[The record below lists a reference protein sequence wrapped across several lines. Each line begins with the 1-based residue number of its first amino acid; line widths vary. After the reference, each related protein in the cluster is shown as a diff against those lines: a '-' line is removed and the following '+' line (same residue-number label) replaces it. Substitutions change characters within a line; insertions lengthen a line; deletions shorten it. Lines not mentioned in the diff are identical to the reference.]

1 MRKRLLLFAMA
12 LFSLTAAQAQLTKE
26 LKVAQKWNLVE
37 ANPTNLNPVNPQTAL
52 DDFARKQVAKPMPKR
67 RAGFAKAPK
76 SEPAEAV
83 KYLVAAQS
91 FTKDYTFVFEGGDF
105 SVWDINVTVDG
116 TDVTFEHLFHV
127 EALSPDWNPFIDEVI
142 TGVYDAEAQTVSIA
156 APVGANGTV
165 VATGQSSFITVISG
179 EVNESAQMSPEG
191 YVIFDVLTDAD
202 GKITRMTS
210 RFPIALPT
218 YYGQYTYGNNA
229 VYRQFIIN
237 LPGED
242 ASLLATSP
250 SVEIG
255 ECFLNEESTAKLQV
269 INLGG
274 ATASFVVDVECEPE
288 GYIVSGTPTGEIESG
303 EIKDIEFILKGIAVS
318 DDVEG
323 IATISYEGG
332 DAEDSFDVVLHGKV
346 VPAPDFSPIVTNGDF
361 VFKTNID
368 APWEVMTDEEGMQW
382 AKSGAKGRKL
392 TSDWFVNFVVPEGQ
406 IGTLSWIGKYKNNP
420 AFRYSVYN
428 LAGWYIDSDNAE
440 VVMQYEGEANGE
452 KEFGPGAHFIR
463 FQQQAQYASGYEDDG
478 LYIRNLNLDLVQPA
492 DDVAEV
498 KTPEVKFGYF
508 ILQEGGAVDGEQAIV
523 IQNRGV
529 NKLSLTSI
537 TCDNNEFA
545 AGTGVEDAKTL
556 DNLVIP
562 VYFSSTVAGK
572 KNATFTVETSAGTF
586 IVTATANVINQPDF
600 TQIVT
605 EGAEYITFTTN
616 PSSPFIVED
625 GVAYN
630 VDCND
635 EDLTAS
641 SQSSM
646 DTGTDLTLSFN
657 IPEGKIGYIT
667 WEGKVWGNPEDN
679 TTYSHITGDFG
690 LVYVNLR
697 PIDGYSNMGQ
707 KQVYCTDL
715 ENGGDASS
723 RIFSESSGW
732 EQFLTYVPGSHDI
745 TFRYYHNGDGITY
758 GKNRIEISN
767 VCLHVEDFQDN
778 GAQLMTEGPIEFE
791 PTYVGYDR
799 YTSAYVTLM
808 NTGSKPLSVT
818 GFETEKE
825 DSPFL
830 SILPTYSAQFN
841 NTLRV
846 QLVFYPGVHLNANG
860 TVAYVDES
868 VGLEDTWYNDK
879 VTIKTTAGDFTLDVS
894 GMSLGSEGIVLIGDF
909 EDYGLGWERIDHDG
923 DGRNWDLGT
932 NLWYYENPDYCHSG
946 VQCIG
951 SASGDNY
958 GSALTPDN
966 WVYSSPFTVPD
977 DGAKL
982 TWWVASLH
990 NTKCAE
996 HYSVYVE
1003 EDFSDETKL
1012 DDMTP
1017 VFSETLD
1024 EIIPTFGYNERIVDL
1039 QDYAGKTVR
1048 LAFRHH
1054 DCSAQYL
1061 LLIDDAFIFTNEKWD
1076 VTTSINGHQLNKDE
1090 VVGREY
1096 FNVAGQRVDRPVS
1109 GINIMRQTMKDGS
1122 VKSVKWMLK

>member
-1 MRKRLLLFAMA
+1 MRKSLLLIAMA
-12 LFSLTAAQAQLTKE
+12 LFSLTAAQAQLTKDAK
-26 LKVAQKWNLVE
+26 LDQKWTLEE
-37 ANPTNLNPVNPQTAL
+37 ADPTNMNPVNPQTAL
-52 DDFARKQVAKPMPKR
+52 DNFARKLVAKNNPMR
-67 RAGFAKAPK
+67 RTGFAKAPK
-76 SEPAEAV
+76 REAAQPV

-91 FTKDYTFVFEGGDF
+91 FTKDYTFVFEGGDY

-116 TDVTFEHLFHV
+116 TDVTFEHLFHI
-127 EALSPDWNPFIDEVI
+127 EALSPEWNPYVDEVI

-156 APVGANGTV
+156 APPGASGTV
-165 VATGQSSFITVISG
+165 AATGNGSFITVISG
-179 EVNESAQMSPEG
+179 EVNENAQMIPEN
-191 YVIFDVLTDAD
+191 YLVFDVQTDAD

-210 RFPIALPT
+210 RYPIALPT

-237 LPGED
+237 LPGDD
-242 ASLLATSP
+242 ASLLATST
-250 SVEIG
+250 SLELG
-255 ECFLNEESTAKLQV
+255 ECFLNEEISGQVKV

-288 GYIVSGTPTGEIESG
+288 GYIISGTPTGEIESG
-303 EIKDIEFILKGIAVS
+303 EIKDIVFTLKGIDVN

-332 DAEDSFDVVLHGKV
+332 DAEGSFDVVLHGKV

-361 VFKTNID
+361 TFKTNID
-368 APWEVMTDEEGMQW
+368 APWEVMTDEEGVQW

-392 TSDWFVNFVVPEGQ
+392 TSDLYVNFVVPEGQ
-406 IGTLSWIGKYKNNP
+406 IGTLSWVGQYKNNP
-420 AFRYSVYN
+420 AFRYSFYN

-478 LYIRNLNLDLVQPA
+478 LYIRNLNLDLVQPD

-508 ILQEGGAVDGEQAIV
+508 ILEEGNGVDGAQTII

-529 NKLSLTSI
+529 NKLSLLSI

-545 AGTGVEDAKTL
+545 AGNDVEDANTL
-556 DNLVIP
+556 ENLVIP

-572 KNATFTVETSAGTF
+572 KNATFTVETTAGTF
-586 IVTATANVINQPDF
+586 TIAATANVISQPDF
-600 TQIVT
+600 SQIVT

-616 PSSPFIVED
+616 PTSPFVVED

-630 VDCND
+630 VDCDD
-635 EDLTAS
+635 EDLTVS

-646 DTGTDLTLSFN
+646 DTGTDLTLNFD
-657 IPEGKIGYIT
+657 IPQGKIGYIT
-667 WEGKVWGNPEDN
+667 WEGKIWGDLEDN
-679 TTYSHITGDFG
+679 TTYSHLNGDFG
-690 LVYVNLR
+690 LIFINQQ
-697 PIDGYSNMGQ
+697 PIDGYGNMAQ
-707 KQVYCTDL
+707 KQVFCTDL

-723 RIFSESSGW
+723 RQFSESSGW
-732 EQFLTYVPGSHDI
+732 EQFLTYVPGSHSI

-758 GKNRIEISN
+758 GKNRFEISN
-767 VCLHVEDFQDN
+767 VCLHIEDFQDN

-791 PTYVGYDR
+791 PTYVGYGR
-799 YTSAYVTLM
+799 YSSVNVTLL

-818 GFETEKE
+818 GFEAQKE

-830 SILPTYSAQFN
+830 SILPNYSAQFN
-841 NTLRV
+841 NTLSV

-868 VGLEDTWYNDK
+868 VGLEDTWYYDQ
-879 VTIKTTAGDFTLDVS
+879 VTIKTTGGDFTLDVS
-894 GMSLGSEGIVLIGDF
+894 GMSLGSEGIVFIGDF
-909 EDYGLGWERIDHDG
+909 EDNAMGWERIDHDG
-923 DGRNWDLGT
+923 DGRNWDVGT
-932 NLWYYENPDYCHSG
+932 QLWYYENPAYCHSG

-951 SASGDNY
+951 SASDTGY
-958 GSALTPDN
+958 GALTPDN
-966 WVYSSPFTVPD
+966 WVYSPEFTVPD
-977 DGAKL
+977 DGAIL

-996 HYSVYVE
+996 HYSVYIE
-1003 EDFSDETKL
+1003 EDFSDESKL
-1012 DDMTP
+1012 DDLTP

-1024 EIIPTFGYNERIVDL
+1024 EIIPTFGYNERIIDL
-1039 QDYAGKTVR
+1039 KDYAGKTVR
-1048 LAFRHH
+1048 MAFRHH
-1054 DCSAQYL
+1054 DCTAQYL
-1061 LLIDDAFIFTNEKWD
+1061 LLIDDAFVFTNEKWD
-1076 VTTSINGHQLNKDE
+1076 VTTSINGHQLDKSE
-1090 VVGREY
+1090 IVSREY
-1096 FNVAGQRVDRPVS
+1096 FNAAGQRVESPVN
-1109 GINIMRQTMKDGS
+1109 GLNIMRQTMKDGS
-1122 VKSVKWMLK
+1122 VKSVKWILK